1 MLEDSE
7 FVCQQHS
14 VAQVED
20 DIEEG
25 FSDQSESPLILRY
38 HSHLQLMDRKK
49 MLTID
54 VQTVLF

>member
-25 FSDQSESPLILRY
+25 FSDQSSNLILR
-38 HSHLQLMDRKK
+38 
-49 MLTID
+49 
-54 VQTVLF
+54 

>member
-7 FVCQQHS
+7 FVCQRHS

-25 FSDQSESPLILRY
+25 FSDQSESPLILR
-38 HSHLQLMDRKK
+38 
-49 MLTID
+49 
-54 VQTVLF
+54 